1 MKVGT
6 DAMVL
11 GAIVCG
17 ENPKNILD
25 IGAGSGVLSL
35 MMAQKFLNAEVVGVE
50 MDVNACKDCSSNF
63 LGSDWNDR
71 LKMIHAD
78 FLEYDP
84 QFKFDLILS
93 NPPFFENSLK
103 NDLAL
108 KSLARHNDS
117 LPIEQLV
124 AKVSE
129 ILDRDGSF
137 WVILP
142 NDQAEKLISV
152 GKKFGLFPQRI
163 IELFGKPNRL
173 TRKVLQLNF
182 SDRSIVNT
190 SFLIIRDS
198 DGAYTEEY
206 KRLTGDFH
214 DRKL

>member
-11 GAIVCG
+11 GAIVSA
-17 ENPKNILD
+17 ESPKRILD

-50 MDVNACKDCSSNF
+50 LDSNACRDCSSNF
-63 LGSDWNDR
+63 VASDWNDR
-71 LKMIHAD
+71 LKIIHTD
-78 FLEYDP
+78 FLEYEP
-84 QFKFDLILS
+84 QFKFDLVLS

-124 AKVSE
+124 ERVSE
-129 ILDRDGSF
+129 ILDREGSF

-152 GKKFGLFPQRI
+152 GKKNGLFPERI
-163 IELFGKPNRL
+163 VELFGKPDRS
-173 TRKVLQLNF
+173 TRKVIQLNF
-182 SDRSIVNT
+182 RDRSNVST
-190 SFLIIRDS
+190 SSLIIRDS
-198 DGAYTEEY
+198 EGAYTEEY
-206 KRLTGDFH
+206 KQLTVDFH